1 MAITNVLK
9 WIPVLTVQCLGFGIL
24 YMYLLVVKHW
34 KCESQL
40 LKFIE
45 FFPFPL
51 LLLYELSF
59 MRTVLAPIPR
69 ISGKYQAF
77 APDFI
82 APNLLFGYCIYT
94 RTSSNEP
101 RYCRICATLQ
111 PDRAWHCESC
121 GACVLR
127 MDHHCYWMNN
137 CIHFGNYK
145 FFLLTQFYGAMTCL
159 VMATS
164 CCVLMVK
171 LNFPKLDSKS
181 ALDFYTILP
190 ALAVVFIGLGSIC
203 LYYLRLVFANQT
215 LMERTFGIYLENG
228 KQHNHFFDLGWKQ
241 NFVQVFGDC
250 FLLVCVPIFT
260 SKGNGEVFPVS
271 VKGESNICELA
282 EIPPSIRNQCSAISS
297 T

>member
-1 MAITNVLK
+1 MVVSAHPPPETSLHDQLEGENDD
-9 WIPVLTVQCLGFGIL
+9 
-24 YMYLLVVKHW
+24 YYL
-34 KCESQL
+34 
-40 LKFIE
+40 F
-45 FFPFPL
+45 
-51 LLLYELSF
+51 
-59 MRTVLAPIPR
+59 
-69 ISGKYQAF
+69 
-77 APDFI
+77 
-82 APNLLFGYCIYT
+82 
-94 RTSSNEP
+94 
-101 RYCRICATLQ
+101 
-111 PDRAWHCESC
+111 
-121 GACVLR
+121 
-127 MDHHCYWMNN
+127 YWMNN